1 MTEQSKA
8 QPVSFGFEQQMN
20 AADWTAFSAWYE
32 ARCLLGKRA
41 NSVRETPLLPSQIR
55 SAETEQIKR
64 AA

>member
-1 MTEQSKA
+1 MAGQSEPK
-8 QPVSFGFEQQMN
+8 PVSFGFEQQMN
-20 AADWTAFSAWYE
+20 AADWTAFFGWYE

-41 NSVRETPLLPSQIR
+41 DSVRETPLLPSQIR